1 MRYTQLRSFHAVALS
16 GSVTAAA
23 QEMNISQPTLTTQ
36 IRALEEMYA
45 VELFMR
51 TGGRLQLTQA
61 GHELFRITQRMF
73 ADEAEARS
81 FLKESQELKTG
92 HLRMGAVGPFH
103 ATEMLVAFHA
113 RYPGVQI
120 SVSAGNSKSVL
131 QNLLDFRTDVAVLA
145 YVEKDSRLWVRQYSE
160 DPIVVF
166 GRKDHPVMKKR
177 RNGVMIEELHE
188 MPMVLREHGSNT
200 RRASD
205 VAFAKAG
212 VKPKLI
218 MEIGSREAVREAV
231 ASGVG
236 LGMVSLAEYVAD
248 PRIIWKPVLNAQIF
262 NYAHIVCMRERLHTR
277 LIAAFLGVAKSLRP

>member
-1 MRYTQLRSFHAVALS
+1 MRYTQLRSFHAVATL

-51 TGGRLQLTQA
+51 TGGRLRLTQA
-61 GHELFRITQRMF
+61 GEQLLRITQRMF

-131 QNLLDFRTDVAVLA
+131 QNLQDFRTDVAVLA
-145 YVEKDSRLWVRQYSE
+145 YVEKDPRLWVRQYSE

-166 GRKDHPVMKKR
+166 GRKDQPLMKRARK
-177 RNGVMIEELHE
+177 GVKIEELHE

-205 VAFAKAG
+205 AAFAKAG

-248 PRIIWKPVLNAQIF
+248 PRIVWKPVLNAQIF

-277 LIAAFLGVAKSLRP
+277 LIAAFLGVAKTLRA